1 MILDMQFAEPLKNLF
16 GSSKRLVLDV
26 GQIPPDLS
34 EAENIKL
41 YFEKLSAQGL
51 DPKLPENRQKFND
64 ELIKSSGSKY
74 LIGSYGEDKSA
85 MLEGSEIAVQ
95 GRTIHMGLDIFASNL
110 EPVYSPCDGE
120 IVRTG
125 YEEQAHGYGY
135 YLIIKPSSTRDLY
148 VFFGHLDKELPPA
161 GKVKRGNKIAQ
172 LGDYKNNENGGW
184 SRHLHFQMMTELPP
198 EGQTPIGYSSKAD
211 LEANS
216 QKYPDPKNYFSDW
229 TYWNDIIFRG
239 RFFKRVMPYNFLYFR

>member
-1 MILDMQFAEPLKNLF
+1 MQFAEPLKNLL
-16 GSSKRLVLDV
+16 GSSKRLILDV
-26 GQIPPDLS
+26 GQAPPDLS

-74 LIGSYGEDKSA
+74 LIGSYGEDRSA

-95 GRTIHMGLDIFASNL
+95 GRTIHMGIDIFATGL
-110 EPVYSPCDGE
+110 EPIYSPCDGK
-120 IVRTG
+120 IVTSG
-125 YEEQAHGYGY
+125 YETQERGYGH
-135 YLIIKPSSTRDLY
+135 YLTIKPTEPRDIFL
-148 VFFGHLDKELPPA
+148 FLGHLAQDLPA
-161 GKVKRGNKIAQ
+161 NGSVKKGQKIAR
-172 LGDYKNNENGGW
+172 LGDHHENGGW
-184 SRHLHFQMMTELPP
+184 SRHLHLQMMTELPP

-216 QKYPDPKNYFSDW
+216 QKYPNPLIYFKNW
-229 TYWNDIIFRG
+229 
-239 RFFKRVMPYNFLYFR
+239 RF